1 MVKLT
6 QDALTLQSTT
16 TQYKLSLL
24 AISPLAVAHV
34 IYRTLKDGGIR
45 YFKQRLGFGYECF
58 ESKPIHFHCA
68 SVGEFIAAKPLIFS
82 VHDSNPHKQI
92 LITSNTPTAASLV
105 AKLNHQQ
112 IHHHYLP
119 IDFAILVKRF
129 LKKTKPLCCFILE
142 TEIWPT
148 FYSQAKKNNID
159 IAIINARLSEKTL
172 GASDFIR
179 NEYARALKNVFQI
192 LARSKDDHDN
202 YLKLGA
208 KRDTTQI
215 FGNLKY
221 SVVDADD
228 KQLAC
233 TTIKQPFFLA
243 ASTHEDEELQIAQ
256 HIELLK
262 RKDYLLVIA
271 PRHPDRCIQLTEQF
285 RDMKLEVAVRGQH
298 DAIRP
303 STDIY
308 IIDTLGEL
316 NMYFNEAA
324 LVFIGGSLIPR
335 GGQNILE
342 PANFG
347 KCILVGPHT
356 DNFSS
361 EVKELINADALV
373 QVNDNHQLGMQLV
386 NLLNDD
392 QERESIGKN
401 AKKFMSQQTN
411 ILERYHERLETI
423 IKQSSTL

>member
-1 MVKLT
+1 M
-6 QDALTLQSTT
+6 QSTST
-16 TQYKLSLL
+16 RYKLSLL
-24 AISPLAVAHV
+24 AISPLACLHV
-34 IYRTLKDGGIR
+34 IYRTIKDGGTR
-45 YFKQRLGFGYECF
+45 YFKQRLGFGYKNF
-58 ESKPIHFHCA
+58 KNKPLHFHCA
-68 SVGEFIAAKPLIFS
+68 SVGEFIAAKPLILS
-82 VHDSNPHKQI
+82 IHDSYPDKQI

-105 AKLNHQQ
+105 DKLNHQQ
-112 IHHHYLP
+112 IYHHYLP
-119 IDFAILVKRF
+119 LDFAILVRCF
-129 LKKTKPLCCFILE
+129 LKRTKPLCCFILE

-172 GASDFIR
+172 GASKFIR

-192 LARSKDDHDN
+192 LTRSKEDHDN

-208 KRDTTQI
+208 KHDTTQI

-221 SVVDADD
+221 SVVDEKD

-271 PRHPDRCIQLTEQF
+271 PRYPDRCNQLTEQF
-285 RDMKLEVAVRGQH
+285 RDMKLEVAVRSQH

-356 DNFSS
+356 DNFSN
-361 EVKELINADALV
+361 EVKELVNANALV
-373 QVNDNHQLGMQLV
+373 QVKDNHQLGMQLV

-401 AKKFMSQQTN
+401 AKNFMNQQTN
-411 ILERYHERLETI
+411 ILERYRERLETI
-423 IKQSSTL
+423 IKQSST